1 MTEFWVIAAVTALC
15 LATYGLYR
23 LVDGLRDVP

>member
-1 MTEFWVIAAVTALC
+1 MDLMAGLATIVLG

-23 LVDGLRDVP
+23 LVACLMEPRQ

>member
-1 MTEFWVIAAVTALC
+1 MEIWVIAITAGLC

-23 LVDGLRDVP
+23 LVAALGAES